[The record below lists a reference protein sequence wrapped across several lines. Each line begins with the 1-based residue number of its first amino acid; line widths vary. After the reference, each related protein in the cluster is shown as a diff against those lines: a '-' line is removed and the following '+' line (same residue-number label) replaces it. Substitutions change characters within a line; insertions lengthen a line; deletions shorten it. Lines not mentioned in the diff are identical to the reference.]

1 MDRRGGFV
9 DRREAPVLRAHG
21 AALVASLVVL
31 EVRHDGHQLALQI
44 SLRSRASSDTSSL
57 LAVHLK
63 NKKVRKSQSSHLRLR
78 HSHAVLLFTP
88 ADTSHAAIHQTT
100 RGLVGFSLYRTIRHQ
115 LLLPTEAQSRRPE
128 LFFEAWG
135 SEILLI
141 SCALVDKPYFV
152 FAMRSVQI
160 FQTMIIPDIL

>member
-1 MDRRGGFV
+1 MKPGNYLPAVALGRRRGGGALVDRRGGFV

-63 NKKVRKSQSSHLRLR
+63 NKKVRKSQSSHLRLPY
-78 HSHAVLLFTP
+78 SHTVLLFTP

-100 RGLVGFSLYRTIRHQ
+100 RSLVGFTFSLERTIRHQ

-135 SEILLI
+135 
-141 SCALVDKPYFV
+141 
-152 FAMRSVQI
+152 
-160 FQTMIIPDIL
+160 